1 MIANNKNSL
10 KSVYMEKAIIKPF
23 LMLFLSVAAI
33 LAAIF
38 YAFYLHEIRFN
49 RGVMEFKE
57 RDAITFQMESLYDV
71 FDDLASDLMV
81 VSGHQEVGAVL
92 SGDKGTMEALTKEFL
107 IFSRKKES
115 YIQLRL
121 LDDTGQE
128 LVRVDRDG
136 GVSRVV
142 PEKELQNKA
151 QRYYFKKGMS
161 LSPGSVYIS
170 PIDLNVEHGNVEE
183 PRVPVLRI
191 VTQVYDSKNER
202 RGLVVLNYSAR
213 VFMANYKDHYHRV
226 GRGNSMLL
234 NSDGY
239 WLLGA
244 SMGDDNSFA
253 FFGEEPRSFA
263 LAFPDAWNAIKEA
276 RMGQFLSDKGLFT
289 FDSINPN
296 RESLHQHRS
305 VRWEDALGTDPGQQQ
320 EGGIRYISPLIG
332 ENNNYLNI
340 VSYIP
345 RDIYDAH
352 ANELFNKLAAAY
364 GILLL
369 FAAAAL
375 WAYGAIKIRRRNV
388 EASLADSERRF
399 QAMMDN
405 SAAVISVRDM
415 DGKYTFVNKAFEDV
429 FSITG
434 GYALG
439 KSDHDLFPADM
450 AGVLQ
455 ANDSLV
461 IKKRSPVEFEEE
473 ATQIGGRRIYL
484 STRFPLLDDEGEPY
498 AVCAMSTDITSRKE
512 AEEEFRKS
520 RQKLALHVEQ
530 TPLAVIEWNTD
541 FEVVGWNPAAERI
554 FGYSAEEA
562 MDSHG
567 AGLVVSANDR
577 VHFDL
582 VWQDLMAN
590 RGGRRSTNYN
600 MTKGGTQIVCDW
612 YNTPLVDSRGLVIGV
627 SSLVMDITERKR
639 FEEALEASR
648 KMLLTV
654 LDTIPVRVFW
664 KDRDLKYIGCNIN
677 FAMDAGYDS
686 PVDIAGLDDYK
697 MPWKNEAERYRYDDM
712 VVMESGEAKLNYEE
726 PQSRSDGTELW
737 LSTSKVPLR
746 DVDGNI
752 FGILGTY
759 SDITERKQTERALE
773 TLYKSTGGSIG
784 QEFFDG
790 VVESLY
796 EWLGADCVIV
806 GEKYEGGNIRALSM
820 KLDGEKVE
828 DYTYALAGTPCDE
841 VICTQEVCIF
851 EDNVDLLFPED
862 STLKDME
869 IKGYIGAIL
878 KGKDGTP
885 IGVISVLVRSKIV
898 ISPNA
903 EEVLELVAAR
913 ASAELE
919 RMHAEQE
926 VLKVNRSLKA
936 VSQCSEAL
944 VHASNEQDLLR
955 EICRI
960 IIDTGGYRMVWV
972 GYLER
977 DAQKTVR
984 PVAKAG
990 FDAGYVDSLTISWG
1004 DNEFGQG
1011 PAGTAI
1017 RTKEFSLAR
1026 NLSKEPSFVPWRE
1039 EAAKR
1044 GYGSA
1049 ISLPL
1054 INNEDVLGALNI
1066 YSSEVDAFTA
1076 EEISLITGL
1085 AKDLSY
1091 GIVTLRARTEHR
1103 RAESAA
1109 MHLGRILEGSL
1120 NEIYIF
1126 DADTLHFVQVNR
1138 GGRDNIGYSMDE
1150 LRELTPIDL
1159 KVEMNEVEFKG
1170 YLAPLKS
1177 GEKERVQFK
1186 TIHKRKNG
1194 STYPVDVYWQL
1205 SSFESRPVFVGIILD
1220 ITERVKAEREVRRLN
1235 ESLERQV
1242 AERTSEL
1249 SVVNKELEA
1258 FAYSVSHDLRA
1269 PLRGI
1274 DGFSQALSED
1284 YGDKLD
1290 EDAQDYLR
1298 RIRTA
1303 THHMGEL
1310 INDMLSLSRVTRSEL
1325 RRERVDITSQAQSV
1339 VAYLVR
1345 TMPERSVEVVI
1356 EEGLIAEGADSHL
1369 VRVVLENLIG
1379 NAWKFTGKKKDAR
1392 IELGRKIIDDERV
1405 FYVKDNG
1412 AGFDMEYAG
1421 KLFGAFQRLHSV
1433 DEFEGTGI
1441 GLATVQR
1448 IVHRHGGRIWAEA
1461 EFEVGAVFYFTL

>member
-1 MIANNKNSL
+1 MIANNKNSF

-23 LMLFLSVAAI
+23 FMLFLSVAIILFAI
-33 LAAIF
+33 L

-49 RGVMEFKE
+49 REVIEFRE
-57 RDAITFQMESLYDV
+57 RDAIMFQMESLYDV
-71 FDDLASDLMV
+71 FDDLVSDLMV
-81 VSGHQEVGAVL
+81 VAGQQEVGAVL
-92 SGDKGTMEALTKEFL
+92 SGDKGAMEALTQEFL

-115 YIQLRL
+115 YIKLRL
-121 LDDTGQE
+121 IDDTGQE
-128 LVRVDRDG
+128 IVRIDRQG
-136 GVSRVV
+136 VVSRVV
-142 PEKELQNKA
+142 PSNELQNKA
-151 QRYYFKKGMS
+151 HRYYFKKGMD
-161 LSPGSVYIS
+161 LSDGRVYIS
-170 PIDLNVEHGNVEE
+170 PVDLNVEHGKIEE
-183 PRVPVLRI
+183 PHVPVLRI
-191 VTQVYDSKNER
+191 VTLVYDSKTER
-202 RGLVVLNYSAR
+202 RGLVVMNYSAR
-213 VFMANYKDHYHRV
+213 VFMDNYKDHYHRV

-234 NSDGY
+234 NSDWY
-239 WLLGA
+239 WLLGG
-244 SMGDDNSFA
+244 SVGDDFVFS
-253 FFGEEPRSFA
+253 GKETRSFA
-263 LAFPDAWNAIKEA
+263 SVFPDAWQSIKGA
-276 RMGQFLSDKGLFT
+276 RTGQFISDKGLFT

-296 RESLHQHRS
+296 IESLHQHRA
-305 VRWEDALGTDPGQQQ
+305 VRWEHGISTDKGPK
-320 EGGIRYISPLIG
+320 EAGIRYIAPLIG
-332 ENNNYLNI
+332 ENNNYLSI
-340 VSYIP
+340 VSYLP
-345 RDIYDAH
+345 RDIYNAH
-352 ANELFNKLAAAY
+352 ANKLFKKLTLAY
-364 GILLL
+364 GVLLL
-369 FAAAAL
+369 FFAVAL

-388 EASLADSERRF
+388 EASLVYSERRF

-415 DGKYTFVNKAFEDV
+415 DGKYTFVNKAFEEV
-429 FSITG
+429 FSVIG

-439 KSDHDLFPADM
+439 KSDHDIFPMEM
-450 AGVLQ
+450 AGVLK

-461 IKKRSPVEFEEE
+461 IKKKAPVEFEEE

-484 STRFPLLDDEGEPY
+484 STRFPLLDGEGEPY

-554 FGYSAEEA
+554 FGYCADDA
-562 MDSHG
+562 VGRHG
-567 AGLVVSANDR
+567 TGLLVSERDR
-577 VHFDL
+577 GRVDM
-582 VWQDLMAN
+582 VWQDLMVD
-590 RGGRRSTNYN
+590 RGGRRSINEN
-600 MTKGGTQIVCDW
+600 VTKDGALIVCDW
-612 YNTPLVDSRGLVIGV
+612 YNTPLVDSMGLVIGV

-639 FEEALEASR
+639 AEEALEASR
-648 KMLLTV
+648 KILLTV

-677 FAMDAGYDS
+677 LAMDAGYDS
-686 PVDIAGLDDYK
+686 PGDIVGLDDYQ
-697 MPWKNEAERYRYDDM
+697 MSWKNEAERYRYDDM

-726 PQSRSDGTELW
+726 PQCRTDGTELW

-752 FGILGTY
+752 FGVLGTY
-759 SDITERKQTERALE
+759 TDITERKQIERALE
-773 TLYKSTGGSIG
+773 ILYKSTGGSIG

-796 EWLGADCVIV
+796 EWLGADCVIF

-828 DYTYALAGTPCDE
+828 DFTYALSGTPCDE
-841 VICTQEVCIF
+841 VISTQDICIY
-851 EDNVDLLFPED
+851 EDNVDVLFPED
-862 STLKDME
+862 TILKDMG
-869 IKGYIGAIL
+869 IKGYIGTVL
-878 KGKDGTP
+878 KGKDGTS
-885 IGVISVLVRSKIV
+885 IGVISVLVRSEIV

-926 VLKVNRSLKA
+926 VFKVNRSLKA

-977 DAQKTVR
+977 DAQKSVR
-984 PVAKAG
+984 PVARAG

-1011 PAGTAI
+1011 PTGTAI
-1017 RTKEFSLAR
+1017 RTKECALAR
-1026 NLSKEPSFVPWRE
+1026 NLSNEPSFAPWRE
-1039 EAAKR
+1039 GAAKR
-1044 GYGSA
+1044 GYGSS

-1054 INNEDVLGALNI
+1054 INNDDVLGALNI
-1066 YSSEVDAFTA
+1066 YSSEVDAFTV
-1076 EEISLITGL
+1076 EEVSLITGL
-1085 AKDLSY
+1085 VKDLSY

-1103 RAESAA
+1103 RAETAA

-1126 DADTLHFVQVNR
+1126 DAETLKFVQVNR
-1138 GGRDNIGYSMDE
+1138 GGRDNTGYSMGE

-1159 KVEMNEVEFKG
+1159 KMGMNEVEFKE
-1170 YLAPLKS
+1170 YMAPLKS

-1194 STYPVDVYWQL
+1194 STYPVDVYLQL
-1205 SSFESRPVFVGIILD
+1205 SAFESRSVFVGIILD
-1220 ITERVKAEREVRRLN
+1220 ITERVKAECEVRRLN

-1284 YGDKLD
+1284 YGDRLD

-1310 INDMLSLSRVTRSEL
+1310 INDLLSLSRVTRSEL
-1325 RRERVDITSQAQSV
+1325 RRENVDISSQAQNV
-1339 VAYLVR
+1339 VAYLRR
-1345 TMPERSVEVVI
+1345 TMPERSVEI
-1356 EEGLIAEGADSHL
+1356 EIEQGLVAEGADSHL

-1379 NAWKFTGKKKDAR
+1379 NAWKFTSQKKDAK
-1392 IELGRKIIDDERV
+1392 IELGRKIIDGERV
-1405 FYVKDNG
+1405 FYIKDNG

-1461 EFEVGAVFYFTL
+1461 EFEKGAVFYFTL

>member
-1 MIANNKNSL
+1 MTAYNKNSL

-23 LMLFLSVAAI
+23 LMLFLSVAI
-33 LAAIF
+33 VLFGIF
-38 YAFYLHEIRFN
+38 YAFYLHEIRFS
-49 RGVMEFKE
+49 REVIEFRE
-57 RDAITFQMESLYDV
+57 RDAIMFQMESLYDV
-71 FDDLASDLMV
+71 FDDLVSDLMV
-81 VSGHQEVGAVL
+81 VSGQQEVGAVL
-92 SGDKGTMEALTKEFL
+92 SGDKGALEDLIQEFL

-115 YIQLRL
+115 YIQIRL
-121 LDDTGQE
+121 IDDTGQE
-128 LVRVDRDG
+128 IVRVDRQG
-136 GVSRVV
+136 VVSRVI
-142 PEKELQNKA
+142 PDKELQNKA
-151 QRYYFKKGMS
+151 HRYYFKRGMT
-161 LSPGSVYIS
+161 LSGGRVYVS
-170 PIDLNVEHGNVEE
+170 PIDPNVEYGIIQE
-183 PRVPVLRI
+183 PHVPVLR
-191 VTQVYDSKNER
+191 VATLVYDSKTER

-213 VFMANYKDHYHRV
+213 VFMDNYRDHYRRV
-226 GRGNSMLL
+226 GRGSSMLL
-234 NSDGY
+234 NTDGY
-239 WLLGA
+239 WLLGGSA
-244 SMGDDNSFA
+244 GDDLA
-253 FFGEEPRSFA
+253 FVFPGEDTRSFA
-263 LAFPDAWNAIKEA
+263 SVFPDAWQSIKGA
-276 RMGQFLSDKGLFT
+276 RIGQFISDKGLFT

-296 RESLHQHRS
+296 VESLHQHRAVS
-305 VRWEDALGTDPGQQQ
+305 WEHDIVTDKGLR
-320 EGGIRYISPLIG
+320 ERGIRYISPLVG

-340 VSYIP
+340 VSYLP

-352 ANELFNKLAAAY
+352 ANKLFKKLALAY
-364 GILLL
+364 GVLLL
-369 FAAAAL
+369 LIAIAL

-429 FSITG
+429 FSVTG

-439 KSDHDLFPADM
+439 KSDHDIFPREMAD
-450 AGVLQ
+450 VLS

-473 ATQIGGRRIYL
+473 ATHIGGRRIYL
-484 STRFPLLDDEGEPY
+484 STRFPLLSDEGEPY

-567 AGLVVSANDR
+567 AGLVVSASDR

-582 VWQDLMAN
+582 VWQDLLAN

-600 MTKGGTQIVCDW
+600 MTKGGNQIVCDW

-686 PVDIAGLDDYK
+686 PGDIAGLDDYQ
-697 MPWKNEAERYRYDDM
+697 MSWKNEAERYRYDDM
-712 VVMESGEAKLNYEE
+712 VVMESGEAKLHYEE
-726 PQSRSDGTELW
+726 PQSRIDGTELW

-759 SDITERKQTERALE
+759 TDITDRKQTERALE

-796 EWLGADCVIV
+796 EWLCADCVIV
-806 GEKYEGGNIRALSM
+806 GEKYEEGKIRALSM

-828 DYTYALAGTPCDE
+828 DFTYALSGMPCDE
-841 VICTQEVCIF
+841 VIRTQEVCIH
-851 EDNVDLLFPED
+851 EDNVDLLFPEGII
-862 STLKDME
+862 LKDMRV
-869 IKGYIGAIL
+869 KGYVGAVL

-885 IGVISVLVRSKIV
+885 IGVISVLIRSKLV

-919 RMHAEQE
+919 RMRAEQE
-926 VLKVNRSLKA
+926 VFKVNRSLKA

-944 VHASNEQDLLR
+944 VHASSEQDLLR

-977 DAQKTVR
+977 DAEKSVR
-984 PVAKAG
+984 PVARAG

-1011 PAGTAI
+1011 PTGTAI
-1017 RTKEFSLAR
+1017 RTKECYIAR
-1026 NLSKEPSFVPWRE
+1026 NLSNEPSFAPWCE

-1044 GYGSA
+1044 GYGSS

-1054 INNEDVLGALNI
+1054 INNEDVLGTLNI
-1066 YSSEVDAFTA
+1066 YSSEVDAFTV
-1076 EEISLITGL
+1076 EEVLLITGL

-1126 DADTLHFVQVNR
+1126 DAETLHFVQVNR
-1138 GGRDNIGYSMDE
+1138 GGRNNTGYSMDE
-1150 LRELTPIDL
+1150 LRELTPMDL
-1159 KVEMNEVEFKG
+1159 KVEMTEVEFKES
-1170 YLAPLKS
+1170 LTPLRS
-1177 GEKERVQFK
+1177 GERERVQFK

-1194 STYPVDVYWQL
+1194 STYPVDVYLQL
-1205 SSFESRPVFVGIILD
+1205 SAFESRPVFVGIILD

-1284 YGDKLD
+1284 YGESLDK
-1290 EDAQDYLR
+1290 DAQDYLR

-1310 INDMLSLSRVTRSEL
+1310 INDLLSLSRVTRGEL
-1325 RRERVDITSQAQSV
+1325 RRERVDISSQAQSV
-1339 VAYLVR
+1339 VAYLRKTV
-1345 TMPERSVEVVI
+1345 PERSVEVVI
-1356 EEGLIAEGADSHL
+1356 EQGLVAEGADSHL
-1369 VRVVLENLIG
+1369 VRVVLENLLG
-1379 NAWKFTGKKKDAR
+1379 NAWKFTSKKKDAK

-1405 FYVKDNG
+1405 FYIKDNG

-1461 EFEVGAVFYFTL
+1461 EFEVGAAFYFTL

>member
-1 MIANNKNSL
+1 MSANNKNSF

-23 LMLFLSVAAI
+23 LMFFLSVAII
-33 LAAIF
+33 LFAIF
-38 YAFYLHEIRFN
+38 YAFYLHEIRLN
-49 RGVMEFKE
+49 REVIEFKE
-57 RDAITFQMESLYDV
+57 RDAITLQMESLYDV
-71 FDDLASDLMV
+71 FDDLVSDLMV
-81 VSGHQEVGAVL
+81 VSGHKEVGAVL
-92 SGDKGTMEALTKEFL
+92 SGDKGALEDLIQEFL

-121 LDDTGQE
+121 IDDTGQE
-128 LVRVDRDG
+128 IVRVDRQG
-136 GVSRVV
+136 AVSRVV
-142 PEKELQNKA
+142 PDKELQNKV
-151 QRYYFKKGMS
+151 QRYYYKKGME
-161 LSPGSVYIS
+161 LSAGRVYIS
-170 PIDLNVEHGNVEE
+170 PVDLNVEYGKIEE
-183 PRVPVLRI
+183 PHVPVLRVATI
-191 VTQVYDSKNER
+191 VYDSKTER

-213 VFMANYKDHYHRV
+213 VFMDNYKDHYHLV

-234 NSDGY
+234 NSEGY
-239 WLLGA
+239 WLLGG
-244 SMGDDNSFA
+244 SVGDDFA
-253 FFGEEPRSFA
+253 FAFSGKETRSFA
-263 LAFPDAWNAIKEA
+263 SVFPDAWKDIKEA
-276 RMGQFLSDKGLFT
+276 RMGQFISGKGLFT

-296 RESLHQHRS
+296 IESLHQHRA
-305 VRWEDALGTDPGQQQ
+305 VRWEYGLGLDKGTK

-332 ENNNYLNI
+332 ENNKYLNI
-340 VSYIP
+340 VSYMPIA
-345 RDIYDAH
+345 IYNAH
-352 ANELFNKLAAAY
+352 ANKLFKQLVLVY
-364 GILLL
+364 GVLLL
-369 FAAAAL
+369 FFAVAL

-388 EASLADSERRF
+388 ESSLVDSERRF

-429 FSITG
+429 FSVTG

-439 KSDHDLFPADM
+439 KSDHDIFPMEM
-450 AGVLQ
+450 AGILR

-461 IKKRSPVEFEEE
+461 IKKKGPVEFEEE
-473 ATQIGGRRIYL
+473 ATQIDGRRIYL

-567 AGLVVSANDR
+567 AGLVVSASDR

-582 VWQDLMAN
+582 VWQDLMSN

-627 SSLVMDITERKR
+627 SSLVMDITKRKQ

-664 KDRDLKYIGCNIN
+664 KDRELKYIGCNIN
-677 FAMDAGYDS
+677 FARDAGYDS
-686 PVDIAGLDDYK
+686 PSDIAGLDDYV
-697 MPWKNEAERYRYDDM
+697 MPWKNDAERYRYDDM
-712 VVMESGEAKLNYEE
+712 LVMESGEAKLNYEE
-726 PQSRSDGTELW
+726 PQSRTDGTELW

-746 DVDGNI
+746 DADGNI
-752 FGILGTY
+752 FGVLGTY
-759 SDITERKQTERALE
+759 ADITERKQTERALE
-773 TLYKSTGGSIG
+773 ALYKSTGGSIG

-828 DYTYALAGTPCDE
+828 DFTYALSGTPCDE
-841 VICTQEVCIF
+841 VLRTQEVCIY

-862 STLKDME
+862 TVLKDMG
-869 IKGYIGAIL
+869 IKGYVGTIL

-885 IGVISVLVRSKIV
+885 TGVISVLVRSKIV
-898 ISPNA
+898 MSPNA

-926 VLKVNRSLKA
+926 VFKVNRSLKA

-977 DAQKTVR
+977 DARKSVR
-984 PVAKAG
+984 PVARAG

-1011 PAGTAI
+1011 PAGIAI
-1017 RTKEFSLAR
+1017 RTKECSVVR
-1026 NLSKEPSFVPWRE
+1026 NLSKEPSFAAWRAE
-1039 EAAKR
+1039 TAKR

-1066 YSSEVDAFTA
+1066 YSSEIDAFTD

-1126 DADTLHFVQVNR
+1126 DAETLRFVQVNR
-1138 GGRDNIGYSMDE
+1138 GGRNNTGYSMDE
-1150 LRELTPIDL
+1150 LRELTPFDL
-1159 KVEMNEVEFKG
+1159 KIDMTEVEFKEF
-1170 YLAPLKS
+1170 LAPLRS
-1177 GEKERVQFK
+1177 GEKERVQLK
-1186 TIHKRKNG
+1186 TVHKRKNG
-1194 STYPVDVYWQL
+1194 STYPVDVYLQL
-1205 SSFESRPVFVGIILD
+1205 SAFESRPVFVGIILD
-1220 ITERVKAEREVRRLN
+1220 ITERVKAESEVRRLN

-1284 YGDKLD
+1284 YAESLD

-1310 INDMLSLSRVTRSEL
+1310 INDLLSFFRVTRSEL
-1325 RRERVDITSQAQSV
+1325 RRERVDISSQAQNV
-1339 VAYLVR
+1339 VAYLR
-1345 TMPERSVEVVI
+1345 KIMPERSVEVVI
-1356 EEGLIAEGADSHL
+1356 EQGLVADGADSHL
-1369 VRVVLENLIG
+1369 VRIVLENLIG
-1379 NAWKFTGKKKDAR
+1379 NAWKFTSKKKDAR

-1405 FYVKDNG
+1405 FYIKDNG

-1461 EFEVGAVFYFTL
+1461 EFEKGAVFYFTL